1 MFNGT
6 FRVFSLEC
14 KRRMVKQKVI
24 STRAH
29 VSGVVHHAPC
39 VVFTPLVVSPVIM
52 SEQQECADSG
62 QTLRHSRPQS
72 RV

>member
-1 MFNGT
+1 
-6 FRVFSLEC
+6 
-14 KRRMVKQKVI
+14 MVKRKVI
-24 STRAH
+24 SARAH